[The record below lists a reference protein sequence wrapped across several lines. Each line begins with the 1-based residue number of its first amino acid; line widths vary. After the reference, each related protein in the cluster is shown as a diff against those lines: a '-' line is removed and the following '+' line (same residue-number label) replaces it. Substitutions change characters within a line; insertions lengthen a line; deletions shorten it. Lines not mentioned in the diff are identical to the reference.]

1 MHNQKT
7 NTPNSILDVKQYIFC
22 DFNDGLVLSD
32 PRFVKIF
39 KSCQKALKSFDLSF
53 KKDVPYFKM
62 SLARCPH
69 CGTRHVVKYG
79 FTKRTLVFKEIGK
92 TKVKVQRYIC
102 KRCSKTFQT
111 DLTSLVDKNSNFT
124 NELKSESEHLISDY
138 LGSLKN
144 VCKSFKKFF
153 GITVSHQTIENWL
166 FVNENILEFDL
177 GRCSGYYVFDVEW
190 IKISGK
196 WKYRHTLLDS
206 ISNCIVADAIYDTED
221 ENTVEK
227 FLRESTANKNKIA
240 ITTDLDKKYASIIP
254 KLGFKHQLC
263 IFHTKKSL
271 NKQLKT
277 FKDRNHIS
285 NEEYQECHKQLKMI
299 KDLFDLNDY
308 NEFKKEVHSLI
319 NSKDDFH
326 PVIYKIIRK
335 SIFPRYKSFIHHL
348 KDKRIEKTSNKIENA
363 FQKTM
368 PKSRKRTF
376 KTKRGVLKRIYRRDL
391 IWNDNRKKDFEN
403 QQSF

>member
-1 MHNQKT
+1 MPNQKT
-7 NTPNSILDVKQYIFC
+7 ITPNSILDVKQYIFY
-22 DFNDGLVLSD
+22 DSDDGFVLSD

-62 SLARCPH
+62 RLARCPY

-92 TKVKVQRYIC
+92 TMVKVQRYIC

-124 NELKSESEHLISDY
+124 NDLKSESEHLISDY

-153 GITVSHQTIENWL
+153 GISVSNQTIENWL
-166 FVNENILEFDL
+166 FVNENVLEFDF
-177 GRCSGYYVFDVEW
+177 GRCSGYYIFDVEW
-190 IKISGK
+190 IKVNGN

-206 ISNCIVADAIYDTED
+206 VSNFIVADAIYDTEN
-221 ENTVEK
+221 ETTVTK
-227 FLRESTANKNKIA
+227 FLKESTVNKNKIA
-240 ITTDLDKKYASIIP
+240 ITTDLDKNYSLIIP

-271 NKQLKT
+271 NRQLKD
-277 FKDRNHIS
+277 FKDKYHLS
-285 NEEYQECHKQLKMI
+285 NEENEECQQQLQMI
-299 KDLFDLNDY
+299 KNLFDLENYDEANKELQSLIY
-308 NEFKKEVHSLI
+308 RKNEF
-319 NSKDDFH
+319 H
-326 PVIYKIIRK
+326 PIIYKIIRK
-335 SIFPRYKSFIHHL
+335 SISPRYKNFIYHI
-348 KDKRIEKTSNKIENA
+348 KDKKIEKTSNKLENA

-368 PKSRKRTF
+368 PKTRKRTF
-376 KTKRGVLKRIYRRDL
+376 KTTQGVLKRIYRRDL
-391 IWNDNRKKDFEN
+391 IWNENRKTDFEN

>member
-1 MHNQKT
+1 MLNQKI
-7 NTPNSILDVKQYIFC
+7 NTPNSILDVEQYIFC
-22 DFNDGLVLSD
+22 DSNDGLVLFD

-102 KRCSKTFQT
+102 KRCDKTFQT

-144 VCKSFKKFF
+144 VCKSFKKILWNHSFHIKQLKIGF
-153 GITVSHQTIENWL
+153 LLMKT
-166 FVNENILEFDL
+166 FLEFDL

-190 IKISGK
+190 IKINGE

-263 IFHTKKSL
+263 IFHTKKKF
-271 NKQLKT
+271 KQT
-277 FKDRNHIS
+277 
-285 NEEYQECHKQLKMI
+285 I
-299 KDLFDLNDY
+299 KKF
-308 NEFKKEVHSLI
+308 
-319 NSKDDFH
+319 
-326 PVIYKIIRK
+326 
-335 SIFPRYKSFIHHL
+335 
-348 KDKRIEKTSNKIENA
+348 
-363 FQKTM
+363 
-368 PKSRKRTF
+368 
-376 KTKRGVLKRIYRRDL
+376 
-391 IWNDNRKKDFEN
+391 
-403 QQSF
+403 

>member
-1 MHNQKT
+1 MPNQKT

-22 DFNDGLVLSD
+22 DFDDGFVLSN

-39 KSCQKALKSFDLSF
+39 KSCQKDLKSFDLSF

-92 TKVKVQRYIC
+92 TIVKVQRYIC

-190 IKISGK
+190 IKINEK

-206 ISNCIVADAIYDTED
+206 ISNYIVADVIYDKED
-221 ENTVEK
+221 ETTVEK
-227 FLRESTANKNKIA
+227 FLKESTANKNKKA
-240 ITTDLDKKYASIIP
+240 ITTDLDSKYPQIIE

-263 IFHTKKSL
+263 IFHAKKSL
-271 NKQLKT
+271 NKQLKV
-277 FKDRNHIS
+277 FKDKFHLS
-285 NEEYQECHKQLKMI
+285 EEEFEEGHQQLKSI
-299 KDLFDLNDY
+299 KNLFDLDDY
-308 NEFKKEVHSLI
+308 DEAEKELQSLIFRKNEF
-319 NSKDDFH
+319 H
-326 PVIYKIIRK
+326 PAIYEIIRK
-335 SIFPRYKSFIHHL
+335 SISPRYKRFIHYL

>member
-1 MHNQKT
+1 MPNQKT
-7 NTPNSILDVKQYIFC
+7 VTPNSILDVKQYIFC
-22 DFNDGLVLSD
+22 DSGDGLFLSD
-32 PRFVKIF
+32 PHFVKLF
-39 KSCQKALKSFDLSF
+39 KSCHEALKSFDLSF
-53 KKDVPYFKM
+53 KKDVPYFRM

-92 TKVKVQRYIC
+92 TMVKVQRYIC
-102 KRCSKTFQT
+102 KRCGKTFQT

-124 NELKSESEHLISDY
+124 NELKNESEHLISDY

-177 GRCSGYYVFDVEW
+177 DRCSGYYVFDVEW
-190 IKISGK
+190 IKINGK
-196 WKYRHTLLDS
+196 WKYRHTLLDA
-206 ISNCIVADAIYDTED
+206 ISNCIVADAIYDNED
-221 ENTVEK
+221 ETTVEK
-227 FLRESTANKNKIA
+227 FLKESTANKNKKA
-240 ITTDLDKKYASIIP
+240 ITTDLDVKYHRIIT

-263 IFHTKKSL
+263 IFHAKKSL
-271 NKQLKT
+271 NKQLKGL
-277 FKDRNHIS
+277 KDKFHLTK
-285 NEEYQECHKQLKMI
+285 EEYGECHQQLKMV
-299 KDLFDLNDY
+299 KDLFDLDNYD
-308 NEFKKEVHSLI
+308 EAEKELQSLI
-319 NSKDDFH
+319 FRKDEFH
-326 PVIYKIIRK
+326 PAVYEIIRK
-335 SIFPRYKSFIHHL
+335 SISPRYKSFIHHL

-391 IWNDNRKKDFEN
+391 IWNQNRKADFEN

>member
-1 MHNQKT
+1 MPNQKT
-7 NTPNSILDVKQYIFC
+7 STPNSILDVKQYIFC
-22 DFNDGLVLSD
+22 DSDDGLVLSD
-32 PRFVKIF
+32 SRFLKLF
-39 KSCQKALKSFDLSF
+39 KSCRELFKPFNLSF
-53 KKDVPYFKM
+53 KKDVPYFKL
-62 SLARCPH
+62 SVARCPY

-79 FTKRTLVFKEIGK
+79 FTSRTLVFKEIGK

-102 KRCSKTFQT
+102 KRCGKTFQT

-153 GITVSHQTIENWL
+153 GISVSHQTIENWL

-190 IKISGK
+190 LKINGK
-196 WKYRHTLLDS
+196 WKYRHTLLDA
-206 ISNCIVADAIYDTED
+206 ISNCIVADAIYYTED
-221 ENTVEK
+221 ETTVQK
-227 FLRESTANKNKIA
+227 FLKESTANKNKKA
-240 ITTDLDKKYASIIP
+240 ITTDLDSKYPQIIT

-263 IFHTKKSL
+263 IFHAKKSL
-271 NKQLKT
+271 NKQLKV
-277 FKDRNHIS
+277 FKDKFHLS
-285 NEEYQECHKQLKMI
+285 DEEYEECHQQLKII
-299 KDLFDLNDY
+299 KNLFDLNDY
-308 NEFKKEVHSLI
+308 DEAEKELQSLIFRKNEF
-319 NSKDDFH
+319 H
-326 PVIYKIIRK
+326 PAIYEIIRK
-335 SIFPRYKSFIHHL
+335 SISPRYKSFIYHL

-368 PKSRKRTF
+368 PKSRKRIF
-376 KTKRGVLKRIYRRDL
+376 KTTRGVLKRIYRRDL
-391 IWNDNRKKDFEN
+391 IWNDNRKMDLEN